1 MSSSQ
6 TGSKNVRIMLVGN
19 NGIKTGHQQSF
30 KANIVD
36 QNGMSYVSGAALPK
50 STKNNM
56 TKFYTQGGQQ
66 DLNGGFLNA
75 LSTPQNK

>member
-1 MSSSQ
+1 
-6 TGSKNVRIMLVGN
+6 MLVGN

-36 QNGMSYVSGAALPK
+36 QSGMSYVSGGALPK

-56 TKFYTQGGQQ
+56 TKFYTHGGGGQQ

>member
-1 MSSSQ
+1 
-6 TGSKNVRIMLVGN
+6 MLVGN
-19 NGIKTGHQQSF
+19 NGIKTGNQQQSF

-56 TKFYTQGGQQ
+56 TKFYTHGQQ
-66 DLNGGFLNA
+66 DINGGFLNA
-75 LSTPQNK
+75 LSTP